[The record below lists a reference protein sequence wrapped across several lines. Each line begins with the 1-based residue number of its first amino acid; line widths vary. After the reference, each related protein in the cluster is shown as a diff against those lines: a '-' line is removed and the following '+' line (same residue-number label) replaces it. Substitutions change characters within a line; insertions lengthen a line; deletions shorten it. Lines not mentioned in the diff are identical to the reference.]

1 MKNEDVI
8 TKFEG
13 HRFQI
18 IKIHRKKFSKS
29 DITPPYIPALMNLA
43 IFGDFSQYIVKG

>member
-18 IKIHRKKFSKS
+18 IKIHRKKFSNS
-29 DITPPYIPALMNLA
+29 DITPSYIPALRNMA
-43 IFGDFSQYIVKG
+43 IFGRFSQYRAKG